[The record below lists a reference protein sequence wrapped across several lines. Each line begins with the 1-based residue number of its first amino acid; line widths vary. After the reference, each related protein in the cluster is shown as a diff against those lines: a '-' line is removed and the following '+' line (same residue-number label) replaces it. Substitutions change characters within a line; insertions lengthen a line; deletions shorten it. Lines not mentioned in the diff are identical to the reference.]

1 MHGMKESVRSMGRNA
16 TLRARVV
23 GHGWKDRALERR
35 LEHAHEENEQLHNEN
50 ELLREEIEETR
61 SEHRQILD
69 LLEDRIGGSS
79 GRGGRLFLLLLMGV
93 GAFAWMRMR
102 NVNLSD
108 LGWSG
113 SSAEDTRS
121 RLTA

>member
-1 MHGMKESVRSMGRNA
+1 MHGMKESVRSMGRTA
-16 TLRARVV
+16 TMRARVV
-23 GHGWKDRALERR
+23 GHGLKDRALERR

-69 LLEDRIGGSS
+69 LLEDRIGSRGK
-79 GRGGRLFLLLLMGV
+79 GGRLFLLLLMGL

-113 SSAEDTRS
+113 SPAEDTRS